1 MNDQP
6 VADAGPDQNGIIGG
20 VLTFDG
26 SGSSDEEGPLTSYFW
41 DFGDGNNAIGAIV
54 THKYSIAGNFT
65 VTLAITD
72 SGGLTVQDSASILIA
87 VSDMVDIIK
96 AIYQNGKKQL
106 IFEARSSKGGEA
118 ILTVIGYSVMTYDS
132 KKDLYKL
139 ILENIGANPVTVTVS
154 SSLGGVDTAKVNGK
168 VDKK

>member
-1 MNDQP
+1 M
-6 VADAGPDQNGIIGG
+6 
-20 VLTFDG
+20 
-26 SGSSDEEGPLTSYFW
+26 
-41 DFGDGNNAIGAIV
+41 
-54 THKYSIAGNFT
+54 
-65 VTLAITD
+65 
-72 SGGLTVQDSASILIA
+72 
-87 VSDMVDIIK
+87 
-96 AIYQNGKKQL
+96 
-106 IFEARSSKGGEA
+106 EATSSKGGEA